1 MLCGTIGQVSASA
14 PDQGRIAGR
23 KVTVER
29 IAGFLKNPFTGV
41 DRQVLD
47 RTGLTGTFD
56 FSIEWSPERDIT
68 GPPDQAVASGPGFL
82 EALQK
87 QLGFKLVATT
97 TPADV
102 LVIDHIE
109 RPDEN

>member
-1 MLCGTIGQVSASA
+1 VVVNRLCIGGREVTI
-14 PDQGRIAGR
+14 
-23 KVTVER
+23 ER

-56 FSIEWSPERDIT
+56 FSLEWSPEPDIT
-68 GPPDQAVASGPGFL
+68 VPRDPATVTGPSFL

-87 QLGFKLVATT
+87 QLGLKLVATT
-97 TPADV
+97 APGDV
-102 LVIDHIE
+102 LAIDHIE
-109 RPDEN
+109 HPDEN